1 MYSIVQEL
9 EVKQLKNN
17 FFKYIFVIV
26 VISLIGYAIF
36 YFYNNQKDEQENI
49 EEETQ
54 EVSTTILND
63 IRFAIVDFDSIN
75 PLLSNNQDIQDVSRL
90 IYEPLLSINKDYSL
104 NLCLAKE
111 WTKVDATTYLIT
123 LKQGIK
129 WHNGFD
135 FTAQDVKFTID
146 ALKSGKFS
154 SIYTANVNNIVSL
167 DIVDNYTLR
176 IGLDKET
183 DFFEYNLTF
192 PIMSNDYYLEEEFS
206 TSSKNTNPIGTGKY
220 KISSVEDSVITLKKN
235 NNWWNIEN
243 EDSRINEIVL
253 KKYNSMGEAYNAFK
267 LGNIDMI
274 TTKSLNVEEYIGT
287 VGYKTEAYKGRN
299 YDFIAINCNNVAL
312 SDSSVRNAIAYSI
325 DKYNIISEVYN
336 NKYFSSDFPLD
347 YGSYLYSIE
356 KADSGYN
363 QEKSK
368 ELLRNAGWIYS
379 NNSWTKKID
388 NKTYTTKFNLVVKS
402 SEENRVRVAENI
414 KNQLEQIGISINI
427 VQVSDAQYNQ
437 YLNNKNY
444 DMILTGIIRGYSPN
458 LSTYFGSGN
467 LANFNNEEAN
477 KTIQEIQNITD
488 NKILKEKYNRL
499 IEIYETEQPYISL
512 YYNRNSIVYTPNLM
526 GKIEANI
533 YNIFYNIGG
542 WYREY

>member
-1 MYSIVQEL
+1 M
-9 EVKQLKNN
+9 KNS
-17 FFKYIFVIV
+17 FFKYIFIIV

-36 YFYNNQKDEQENI
+36 YFYNNQNEEEENI
-49 EEETQ
+49 IDDTQ

-63 IRFAIVDFDSIN
+63 VRLSIVDFDSIN
-75 PLLSNNQDIQDVSRL
+75 PLLSNNQDIQDISRL
-90 IYEPLLSINKDYSL
+90 IYEPLLSIDKDYTIK
-104 NLCLAKE
+104 LCLAKE
-111 WTKVDATTYLIT
+111 WTKVDSTTYLIT

-154 SIYTANVNNIVSL
+154 SIYTANVNNITSL

-176 IGLDKET
+176 IGLDKEI

-192 PIMSNDYYLEEEFS
+192 PIMSNDYYIEEEFY
-206 TSSKNTNPIGTGKY
+206 TSSKNNNPIGTGKY

-235 NNWWNIEN
+235 NNWWNIQN
-243 EDSRINEIVL
+243 EDLRINEIIL

-274 TTKSLNVEEYIGT
+274 TTQSLNVEEYIGT
-287 VGYKTEAYKGRN
+287 VGYKTEGYRGRN
-299 YDFIAINCNNVAL
+299 YDFIAINCNNVVL
-312 SDSSVRNAIAYSI
+312 SDSTVRNAIAYAI
-325 DKYNIISEVYN
+325 DKYNIISEVYS
-336 NKYFSSDFPLD
+336 NKYFTSDFPLD
-347 YGSYLYSIE
+347 YGSYLYDIE
-356 KADSGYN
+356 KADNGYN

-368 ELLRNAGWIYS
+368 ELLNNSGWIYN
-379 NNSWTKKID
+379 NNSWTKKIN
-388 NKTYTTKFNLVVKS
+388 NKTYTTKFNLIVKS
-402 SEENRVRVAENI
+402 SDQNRIKVAENI
-414 KNQLEQIGISINI
+414 KNQLEPIGIIINI
-427 VQVSDAQYNQ
+427 IQVSDSQYNQ

-444 DMILTGIIRGYSPN
+444 DIILTGVIRGYSPT
-458 LSTYFGSGN
+458 LLTYFGHEN
-467 LANFNNEEAN
+467 LANFNNEEVN
-477 KTIQEIQNITD
+477 RIIQEIPNITD

-512 YYNRNSIVYTPNLM
+512 YYNRNSIIYTPNLM